1 MEDGYIV
8 YESFYY
14 ASEYINQIEYT
25 PDMVIWDYEHDEDR
39 REWELLEM
47 KGKRQMIRT
56 KSLMFRSSHFHI
68 LTIHSKL

>member
-1 MEDGYIV
+1 MSRYIMPMTN
-8 YESFYY
+8 
-14 ASEYINQIEYT
+14 EYINQIDHT
-25 PDMVIWDYEHDEDR
+25 LGIVIWDDECDEDK
-39 REWELLEM
+39 REGELLEM